1 MLSAGLLYAIRVTVS
16 LLAAAVIAPLAIAS
30 PHRGVSGLVRFLSA
44 LTVGTLYW
52 MGLGFLLGAL
62 HILELAPL
70 VAVSVVAAFLVMRRR
85 RRAVDPRTSR
95 ADGAS
100 MALDAMDPDSSQ
112 SFRSLVRGY
121 GRTLASAVWQAAD
134 RLRDPATL
142 VGAAALAYLVAV
154 NIAGPLSQVSP
165 GTPGGY
171 NDLVA
176 AKQLALGL
184 GAFQGGVFPEGLQA
198 LVGTMSTLLFTDA
211 LNILRF
217 IGVLGGLLLAV
228 AAGALTDELT
238 ESRTAGVLVLVL
250 VGLTAAAGI
259 SAPNWQLTLP
269 LEVKWASAFVLVGLT
284 FGVRHFRGRARR
296 DLWVTA
302 MAAAVASLVDPRV
315 ALILPVALLALTMG
329 HYARPS
335 PLGATWRPFLA
346 GLAGV
351 GAGALPLAAA
361 HLAGAPW
368 SLYMW
373 AIAQPSPVLVSPLL
387 FLFGARGTID
397 AGAMGVLIVM
407 GSFLGG
413 GARAWRRPA
422 LFGLGLAVLAVVAL
436 GRLALPLPYDIQDAV
451 PAGGMVGVLLVPAVV
466 AWLFGGIVQEGHHVG
481 AERILALA
489 VAVVGVLTMPLSPTP
504 LERFEPVG
512 SGRAY
517 LAISERFPAYTW
529 TIISPTAQYS
539 EVLGHGWHVE
549 TYQLLKDD
557 PVRMAE
563 RPGFRLRDNPR
574 LPIET
579 ADTFLYVYL
588 RPFGL
593 SRPFV
598 PSDFTA
604 PLPPLSSSVY
614 SGVDGAIVEAHAL
627 TWAKAYLRSHPKSA
641 SVYFRND
648 DLMVLWIRQ

>member
-1 MLSAGLLYAIRVTVS
+1 MLAAGLLYALRVTVS
-16 LLAAAVIAPLAIAS
+16 LLVAAVIAPLAIAS
-30 PHRGVSGLVRFLSA
+30 PHRGASALVRFLSA
-44 LTVGTLYW
+44 LTVGILFW

-62 HILELAPL
+62 HVLELAPL
-70 VAVSVVAAFLVMRRR
+70 VAVSAVAALLVMRRR
-85 RRAVDPRTSR
+85 RTVADPKVGRDRKTSL
-95 ADGAS
+95 
-100 MALDAMDPDSSQ
+100 ALDAMDPDSAQ
-112 SFRSLVRGY
+112 SFRSILGGY
-121 GRTLASAVWQAAD
+121 GRTLASALGEVVS
-134 RLRDPATL
+134 RLRDPAT
-142 VGAAALAYLVAV
+142 VVAAAALAYLVAV
-154 NIAGPLSQVSP
+154 NMAGPLSQVSP

-176 AKQLALGL
+176 AKELAIGL

-238 ESRTAGVLVLVL
+238 ESRTAGVLVFVL

-284 FGVRHFRGRARR
+284 FGIRHFRGRARR

-302 MAAAVASLVDPRV
+302 MAAVVASLVDPRV
-315 ALILPVALLALTMG
+315 ALILPVGLLALTMG

-335 PLGATWRPFLA
+335 PSGTTWRPFLS
-346 GLAGV
+346 GFAGV
-351 GAGALPLAAA
+351 GAGALPLAVA

-373 AIAQPSPVLVSPLL
+373 SIAQPSPVLVSPVL
-387 FLFGARGTID
+387 FLFGGRGAID
-397 AGAMGVLIVM
+397 AGALGVLIMM
-407 GSFLGG
+407 GSFLGS
-413 GARAWRRPA
+413 GARRWRRPA
-422 LFGLGLAVLAVVAL
+422 LFGLGLAVVAVVAL

-451 PAGGMVGVLLVPAVV
+451 SAGGMVGVLMVPAVV

-481 AERILALA
+481 AERLLALV
-489 VAVVGVLTMPLSPTP
+489 VAIVCILTMPLSPTP

-517 LAISERFPAYTW
+517 LAISEGFPAYTW

-549 TYQLLKDD
+549 IYQLLADD
-557 PVRMAE
+557 PLRMAE

-574 LPIET
+574 LPIDT

-598 PSDFTA
+598 RSDFTA
-604 PLPPLSSSVY
+604 PLPPLSSSIY
-614 SGVDGAIVEAHAL
+614 AGVDGAIVEAHAL
-627 TWAKAYLRSHPKSA
+627 TWAKAYLRSHPKS
-641 SVYFRND
+641 SGVYFRNK